1 MSEEQPPP
9 VADHADGHDPT
20 GLEAA
25 RSLAAGVR
33 RTARK
38 RRAARRDRR
47 AGWTVEPEF
56 SGAHPD
62 ARDPALLGSALDQ
75 LLADRGWDRQVADHA
90 VYAKW
95 SHIVGS
101 EVAAHCTPEQFADAK
116 LTIRTDSTAWATQLR
131 LLAPNVVARL
141 NEVLGDGSVT
151 RIDVVGPAGPSWR
164 HGRRSV
170 RGGRGAGD
178 TYG

>member
-1 MSEEQPPP
+1 MPDEPTAE
-9 VADHADGHDPT
+9 ADHSDDHDPT
-20 GLEAA
+20 GLDAA
-25 RSLAAGVR
+25 RSLASGVR
-33 RTARK
+33 RTAKKQRV
-38 RRAARRDRR
+38 ARRGRR
-47 AGWTVEPEF
+47 AGGQVEPEF
-56 SGAHPD
+56 SGARPD

-95 SHIVGS
+95 AHIVGG

-151 RIDVVGPAGPSWR
+151 RIDVLGPAAPSWR

-170 RGGRGAGD
+170 RGGRGPGD

>member
-1 MSEEQPPP
+1 MFAGSLTNTP
-9 VADHADGHDPT
+9 A
-20 GLEAA
+20 
-25 RSLAAGVR
+25 LAAILEKLNGNS
-33 RTARK
+33 ANLAK
-38 RRAARRDRR
+38 
-47 AGWTVEPEF
+47 P
-56 SGAHPD
+56 
-62 ARDPALLGSALDQ
+62 ALDQ

-95 SHIVGS
+95 AHIVGN
-101 EVAAHCTPEQFADAK
+101 EVAAHCAPEQFADTV

-151 RIDVVGPAGPSWR
+151 RVDVVGPNAPTWR

-170 RGGRGAGD
+170 RGSRGPGD